1 LFEALDV
8 LVEVLSFCKHQVV
21 EFLAE
26 DLFTEAL
33 KTFDVVSFDFIQW
46 VLVAAIAEL
55 SLFLV
60 ERSNRDFIFL
70 WSSFP

>member
-1 LFEALDV
+1 M
-8 LVEVLSFCKHQVV
+8 LVEVLSFCKHQVM

-26 DLFTEAL
+26 DLITETL

-46 VLVAAIAEL
+46 ILIAAIILL
-55 SLFLV
+55 SFFLV

-70 WSSFP
+70 YCCFP

>member
-1 LFEALDV
+1 M

-26 DLFTEAL
+26 DLITETL